1 MFIHIYLYTKDPYE
15 AKNQLLINKR
25 GSTRW
30 RYLNNSKAL
39 IEYSND
45 MNDIYKNIQE
55 YNENKKLKISIV
67 FDDVNSIVN

>member
-1 MFIHIYLYTKDPYE
+1 MFIHIYLYTKDPCE
-15 AKNQLLINKR
+15 AKYQLLINKR

-30 RYLNNSKAL
+30 KYLNNSKAL

-67 FDDVNSIVN
+67 FNDVNSIVN

>member
-1 MFIHIYLYTKDPYE
+1 
-15 AKNQLLINKR
+15 
-25 GSTRW
+25 
-30 RYLNNSKAL
+30 
-39 IEYSND
+39 